1 MQESLRFMLAIP
13 QKRKREEMLLILSNT
28 PTSKQYNLCLNP
40 CLDIPFNKF
49 SQNFMLRFM
58 QSNMTWILTAIE
70 TIAEKFREVLSCM
83 RTLKVLS
90 LVSLIPKD
98 L

>member
-1 MQESLRFMLAIP
+1 MLVIP

-58 QSNMTWILTAIE
+58 
-70 TIAEKFREVLSCM
+70 
-83 RTLKVLS
+83 
-90 LVSLIPKD
+90 
-98 L
+98 

>member
-1 MQESLRFMLAIP
+1 MFRFMIAVP

-58 QSNMTWILTAIE
+58 
-70 TIAEKFREVLSCM
+70 
-83 RTLKVLS
+83 
-90 LVSLIPKD
+90 
-98 L
+98 